1 MLFQINYSTREGG
14 SAQQNEASA
23 KRALAL
29 FSKWS
34 PPAGLEIKSFH
45 ARADGRGGT
54 LVVEANDAAVL
65 LAEGPAKFGA
75 VNEFEIVP
83 VLDITDAIP
92 IYSEAI
98 AWADSI
104 T

>member
-1 MLFQINYSTREGG
+1 MLFQINYSTRAGG
-14 SAQQNEASA
+14 SAQENEQSG

-34 PPAGLEIKSFH
+34 PPAGLEIKSFV
-45 ARADGRGGT
+45 ARADGTGGT
-54 LVVEANDAAVL
+54 LLVDATDAAV
-65 LAEGPAKFGA
+65 LAEGPAKFGG

-83 VLDITDAIP
+83 VLDITEAVGIYGEADA
-92 IYSEAI
+92 
-98 AWADSI
+98 WRDSI

>member
-1 MLFQINYSTREGG
+1 MLFQINYYTRAGG
-14 SAQQNEASA
+14 SASENEASG

-29 FSKWS
+29 FGKWS
-34 PPAGLEIKSFH
+34 PPTGMEIKSFH

-54 LVVEANDAAVL
+54 LVVEAKDAAV
-65 LAEGPAKFGA
+65 LAEGPAKFSA
-75 VNEFEIVP
+75 INDFEIVP
-83 VLDITDAIP
+83 ILDITDAIS
-92 IYSEAI
+92 IYSEAT

>member
-1 MLFQINYSTREGG
+1 MLFQINYTTREGG
-14 SAQQNEASA
+14 SAQENEASG

-34 PPAGLEIKSFH
+34 PPAGFDIKSFH

-54 LVVEANDAAVL
+54 LVVEANDVTV
-65 LAEGPAKFGA
+65 LAEGTAKFGA

-83 VLDITDAIP
+83 ILDITEAVT
-92 IYSEAI
+92 IYAEAA

-104 T
+104 A

>member
-1 MLFQINYSTREGG
+1 MLFQINYSTRAGG
-14 SAQQNEASA
+14 SAQENEQSG

-34 PPAGLEIKSFH
+34 PPPGLEIKSFV
-45 ARADGRGGT
+45 ARADGTGGT
-54 LVVEANDAAVL
+54 LLVDATDVAV
-65 LAEGPAKFGA
+65 LAEGPAKFGS

-83 VLDITDAIP
+83 VLDVTEAVG
-92 IYSEAI
+92 IYSEAD
-98 AWADSI
+98 AWRDSI